1 MKYPKSQTLQTSGW
15 RGVTAVPPTA
25 CIYNLCF
32 MTDLDHTGIDLPLLT
47 VGMFSLLSF
56 LQSVLRERM
65 EDNSL
70 GLQISFPEPKFRI
83 FDSSY
88 NSFCTETLDF
98 QLLIYQKAPA
108 APWKEAAPALT
119 YGNRRTNSHSGSQSQ
134 WTDYED
140 WITLGIISSELLSQ
154 KKQKCLL
161 SVELTVWLFEEN
173 FSFSW

>member
-15 RGVTAVPPTA
+15 RGVTAVLPTA

-47 VGMFSLLSF
+47 VGMFSLLFF
-56 LQSVLRERM
+56 LQSVLQEGM

-70 GLQISFPEPKFRI
+70 GLQISFPKPKFRI

-88 NSFCTETLDF
+88 NSFCTKTLDV

-119 YGNRRTNSHSGSQSQ
+119 YRNRRKNSHSGSQSQ

-161 SVELTVWLFEEN
+161 SVELTIWLFEKKIY
-173 FSFSW
+173 FSW